1 VAIKYR
7 NKTAKRRVSRFKK
20 KMRIRKE
27 ISGTTERPRLT
38 VYKSLSHIYA
48 QLIDDTVG
56 RTLVTCS
63 TVEKDLEGGSSN
75 RESAKKVGA
84 LIAKRAKEKNII
96 NVVFDR
102 NGYRYHGKIKELA
115 DSAREAGLKF

>member
-1 VAIKYR
+1 MAIKYR

-27 ISGTTERPRLT
+27 ISGTTERPRLSIF
-38 VYKSLSHIYA
+38 KSLSHISV

-56 RTLVTCS
+56 RTLVSCS
-63 TVEKDLEGGSSN
+63 TVEKDVGGCSDK
-75 RESAKKVGA
+75 ESAKKVGA
-84 LIAKRAKEKNII
+84 LLAKRAQEKSIV

>member
-27 ISGTTERPRLT
+27 ITGTTERPRLT
-38 VYKSLSHIYA
+38 VFKSLSHIYA
-48 QLIDDTVG
+48 QLIDDTLG
-56 RTLVTCS
+56 RTLVSCS
-63 TVEKDLEGGSSN
+63 TVEEDVKGSSN
-75 RESAKKVGA
+75 KEGAKKVGA
-84 LIAKRAKEKNII
+84 TLAKRAQGKNII

>member
-1 VAIKYR
+1 MAIKYR

-20 KMRIRKE
+20 KMRIRKA
-27 ISGTTERPRLT
+27 ISGTTERPRFT
-38 VYKSLSHIYA
+38 VFKSLNHIYV

-56 RTLVTCS
+56 RTLVSCS
-63 TVEKDLEGGSSN
+63 SVEKEGGLKGN
-75 RESAKKVGA
+75 KEGAKQIGA
-84 LIAKRAKEKNII
+84 LIAKRAQEKNIV

>member
-1 VAIKYR
+1 MAIKFR

-38 VYKSLSHIYA
+38 VFKSLSHITA
-48 QLIDDTVG
+48 QLIDDTLG
-56 RTLVTCS
+56 RTLVACS
-63 TVEKDLEGGSSN
+63 TAEDEIKGSSN
-75 RESAKKVGA
+75 RESAKKVGS
-84 LIAKRAKEKNII
+84 LLAKRAKDKSIV

>member
-1 VAIKYR
+1 MAIKYR

-20 KMRIRKE
+20 KMRIRKD

-38 VYKSLSHIYA
+38 IFKSLAHIYA

-56 RTLVTCS
+56 RTLVACS
-63 TVEKDLEGGSSN
+63 TTEKEVEGSSN
-75 RESAKKVGA
+75 RESAKKVGS
-84 LIAKRAKEKNII
+84 LIAKRAKDKNIV

-102 NGYRYHGKIKELA
+102 NGYRYHGKVKELA
-115 DSAREAGLKF
+115 DAAREAGLKF